1 MQIIE
6 FGHNTAK
13 TAGPKE
19 RLRWL
24 VLDTDAES
32 LFVVSLQNIAHGH
45 FDEEYQ
51 TWAKSDI
58 RNWLNG
64 EFYDQAFSEA
74 EKRCIC
80 STELTVTDWEGSL
93 VEWTEDAVFL
103 LSMEEAEVYCAA
115 WASATHQDSWW
126 LRDSGECDSTAIL
139 VQRDGSFDANANA
152 HSPYGIR
159 PAMRIVKNYEDLITP
174 EIPILEGQM
183 RLFENRECFAE
194 AYMKMEAELDEI
206 LRELGMDPDSER
218 RDFQWLKEVIL
229 LAVRYPNTW
238 QVRYLDRIGKREGI
252 TRERVRQILWK
263 AVWDHWNVRSAFV
276 LSNHF
281 GHPIQ
286 TQFERVKP
294 THIEFITLLSE
305 ELRKKY
311 PCLPV

>member
-1 MQIIE
+1 MRTIL
-6 FGHNTAK
+6 FGHFRNEGRDPIEWQVLCENKETLLVVTA
-13 TAGPKE
+13 
-19 RLRWL
+19 RN
-24 VLDTDAES
+24 V
-32 LFVVSLQNIAHGH
+32 AHRC

-64 EFYDQAFSEA
+64 EFYDQAFSA
-74 EKRCIC
+74 DEKRCIRP
-80 STELTVTDWEGSL
+80 TEVEVFAWEGSV
-93 VEWTEDAVFL
+93 VEQTEDAVFL
-103 LSMEEAEVYCAA
+103 LSMEEAKVYCAA
-115 WASATHQDSWW
+115 LAPEAHQGSWW

-139 VQRDGSFDANANA
+139 VQQDGSFDVYASA

-159 PAMRIVKNYEDLITP
+159 PAMRIVKNYTDLITP

-206 LRELGMDPDSER
+206 LRELGMDPDSECR
-218 RDFQWLKEVIL
+218 EFRWLKEVIL

-238 QVRYLDRIGKREGI
+238 QVRYLERIGKREGI

-286 TQFERVKP
+286 MKFQYVKP
-294 THIEFITLLSE
+294 NHIEFITLLSE
-305 ELRKKY
+305 KLREKHQIRS
-311 PCLPV
+311 